1 MIVIEE
7 SETPDKNWNNRLLSN
22 KSGTIFQTKEYSR
35 YVETELNGIPRF
47 VKFLNSDDEIVG
59 QIMYGEFS
67 RLKGN
72 GKINHILQKALSKF
86 KLIKWYYGPVIFDAD
101 CSSEITEEFQ
111 KFLLSKNCKIVG
123 NESPLS
129 SETLSN
135 FRKPFT
141 KQTWGTFLIDLSVD
155 IENIWLNLDKH
166 SARKNIERSQ
176 NRGVTI
182 KEITFDDLKSYHE
195 LLNQTKKKTNSEL
208 DFSSTE
214 NLWRFLNPVGL
225 TGFLAIHNENIIGG
239 ILVSAFN
246 NYVNEWGVA
255 RSEYDTKNKLYSQD
269 FLKWHIIK
277 WGSANNFSYYDLSGV
292 NPNAVSEKEKGIFR
306 YKRKWGGK
314 LIEFTKCNL

>member
-166 SARKNIERSQ
+166 SARKNVKRSRER
-176 NRGVTI
+176 N
-182 KEITFDDLKSYHE
+182 ITVRE
-195 LLNQTKKKTNSEL
+195 MTKKDLSLYYSMYVNYGKTHPDVTLTFLEKQW
-208 DFSSTE
+208 DI
-214 NLWRFLNPVGL
+214 LNPIGYS
-225 TGFLAIHNENIIGG
+225 GFIAFENDFPIGAIR
-239 ILVSAFN
+239 VSSFN
-246 NYVNEWGVA
+246 GYINSLN
-255 RSEYDTKNKLYSQD
+255 KN
-269 FLKWHIIK
+269 
-277 WGSANNFSYYDLSGV
+277 
-292 NPNAVSEKEKGIFR
+292 
-306 YKRKWGGK
+306 
-314 LIEFTKCNL
+314 